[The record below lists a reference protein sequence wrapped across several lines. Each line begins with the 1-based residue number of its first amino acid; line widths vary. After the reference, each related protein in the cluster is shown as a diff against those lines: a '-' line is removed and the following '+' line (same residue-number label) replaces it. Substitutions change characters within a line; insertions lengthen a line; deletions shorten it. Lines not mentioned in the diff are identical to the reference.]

1 MNLTV
6 VDLDDVLKVWTYFL
20 HHTLDINWSGS
31 ELIIMYALTLY
42 HLLNLR
48 VVNVGCI
55 IVVDMDEMSQTQAKK
70 YLGHAY
76 AILLL
81 CRKTGVPEFTDG
93 RIVNPTWPLDIGY
106 IKEHHRRK
114 ALVEEGAGTQECP
127 IEPIGSSKHQP
138 QP

>member
-93 RIVNPTWPLDIGY
+93 RIVNPT
-106 IKEHHRRK
+106 
-114 ALVEEGAGTQECP
+114 
-127 IEPIGSSKHQP
+127 
-138 QP
+138 